1 MASVMQILDSVD
13 PLQTEI
19 ARWKRQGHTVGLVP
33 TMGDLHEGHL
43 SLVRQAREKADRL
56 VVSLFV
62 NPLQFGPGEDFDRY
76 PRRLDADSSLLEKEQ
91 VDILFAPGNDAMYPQ
106 GTQAGRQV
114 SAGDLAS
121 ILCGASRP
129 GHFDGVATVVKRLF
143 EIVQPDL
150 AVFGQ
155 KDYQQLLVIR
165 RLVAGA
171 GLEVD
176 ILGGPTC
183 READGLAMSTRNR
196 YLNAKERAV
205 APQLYAELQAAKAL
219 IQAGGLTHEQIVE
232 RSIDNLS
239 AVGFRPV
246 YFELRRATNLSV
258 PSETERELVLLTAA
272 YLGETRLIDNLL
284 FSL

>member
-1 MASVMQILDSVD
+1 MQIFDSVE
-13 PLQTEI
+13 PMQTEI
-19 ARWKRQGHTVGLVP
+19 ALWKSQGHTIGLVP

-62 NPLQFGPGEDFDRY
+62 NPLQFVPGEDFDRY
-76 PRRLDADSSLLEKEQ
+76 PRRLDADSSLLGKEQ

-106 GTQAGRQV
+106 GTQAVRQV
-114 SAGDLAS
+114 SAGGLAS
-121 ILCGASRP
+121 ILCGVSRP

-176 ILGGPTC
+176 ILGGPTF

-219 IQAGGLTHEQIVE
+219 MQAGGLTHEQIVE
-232 RSIDNLS
+232 RSIDNLT
-239 AVGFRPV
+239 AVGFRPD

-258 PSETERELVLLTAA
+258 PSETDWDLVLLTAA

>member
-1 MASVMQILDSVD
+1 MQILDSVD

-56 VVSLFV
+56 VVSLLV

-106 GTQAGRQV
+106 GTQAVRQV
-114 SAGDLAS
+114 SAGGLAS
-121 ILCGASRP
+121 ILCGVNRP
-129 GHFDGVATVVKRLF
+129 GHFDGVATVVKQLF

-176 ILGGPTC
+176 ILGGPIC

-219 IQAGGLTHEQIVE
+219 MQAGGLTHEQIVE
-232 RSIDNLS
+232 RSIDNLT
-239 AVGFRPV
+239 AAGFRPV

-258 PSETERELVLLTAA
+258 PSEMDRDLVLLTAA